1 MGLTFFIHRNCYL
14 TVLDNLNDRIRE
26 LAETV
31 LEGRPLFVV
40 DVQAKGQKGSRTVWI
55 YIDSVEGGV
64 NLDECAKISE
74 ELSLLFDAHNVID
87 GSYRLN
93 ISSPGL
99 DRPLVDRRQY
109 LKNVGRN
116 AAVRFSKAGDEQRIE
131 GIIKRFEEDRL
142 IIQKKDGSTESVDYG
157 NILET
162 KILAAW

>member
-14 TVLDNLNDRIRE
+14 TVLDNLNDRIKE

-40 DVQAKGQKGSRTVWI
+40 DVHVKGHKGSRTVWV
-55 YIDSVEGGV
+55 YIDSEEGGV
-64 NLDECAKISE
+64 NLDECAKISD
-74 ELSLLFDAHNVID
+74 ELSLLLDAHNVIE

-109 LKNVGRN
+109 PKNVGRR
-116 AAVRFSKAGDEQRIE
+116 ASVRYEKGGDEQRIE
-131 GIIKRFEEDRL
+131 GTIKQFADNRL
-142 IIQKKDGSTESVDYG
+142 IIERKDGSTESVDYG

>member
-1 MGLTFFIHRNCYL
+1 MLE
-14 TVLDNLNDRIRE
+14 NLNDRINE

-31 LEGRPLFVV
+31 LDGRPLFVV
-40 DVQAKGQKGSRTVWI
+40 DIQVKGHKGSRTVWI
-55 YIDSVEGGV
+55 YVDSEEGGV
-64 NLDECAKISE
+64 ELDECAEISN
-74 ELSLLFDAHNVID
+74 ELSLLLDAHSVID

-109 LKNVGRN
+109 PKNVGRK
-116 AAVRFSKAGDEQRIE
+116 ATVRYNEAGDELRIE
-131 GIIKRFEEDRL
+131 GTIKKFTEDQL
-142 IIQKKDGSTESVDYG
+142 IIEKKDGSSESVDYG